1 MLFNSIQFA
10 VFFPIVFVIYWLFP
24 PRYQWLCILISSYY
38 FYMSWNIKYIVL
50 IIFTTAIS
58 YISAIV
64 LESNISKR
72 WKKIVLV
79 GTIILCLGILFYFKY
94 FNFFSDN
101 IVAFCKLIS
110 LDMHPATV
118 RLFLPVGISFY
129 TFQTFSY
136 VIDVYRGEIK
146 AEKHLGKYAAFVS
159 FFPQLVAGP
168 IERASNLLPQIK
180 KVHKFNYIEATYGLK
195 LMAWGFFKKVVIADN
210 LAVYVD
216 KIYGRIGEW
225 KLLDAGMDSWNIG
238 GGGIFLAT
246 IFFSIQIYCDFSG
259 YSDIAM
265 GTAKIM
271 GINLMKNFS
280 SPYCSS
286 SVKEFW
292 SRWHISLST
301 WFRDYI
307 YIPLG
312 GNRCNNFRHTLN
324 LMITFLVSGFWH
336 GANWTFIVWGGIHGL
351 AQAVEH
357 YMFLYKKR
365 KRTLLSTISVFGFC
379 TFAWIFFRAENISD
393 AIWILQHIFDG
404 VMYNPLMF
412 LKNGFRV
419 MGLGKLRLFEL
430 GSAIVLLIAYDF
442 ANLKIDVI
450 AAIGEL
456 SAHVRWGVY
465 YLFVI
470 LIIYMG
476 SFGSSQFIYFQ
487 F

>member
-1 MLFNSIQFA
+1 
-10 VFFPIVFVIYWLFP
+10 
-24 PRYQWLCILISSYY
+24 
-38 FYMSWNIKYIVL
+38 
-50 IIFTTAIS
+50 
-58 YISAIV
+58 
-64 LESNISKR
+64 
-72 WKKIVLV
+72 
-79 GTIILCLGILFYFKY
+79 
-94 FNFFSDN
+94 
-101 IVAFCKLIS
+101 
-110 LDMHPATV
+110 
-118 RLFLPVGISFY
+118 
-129 TFQTFSY
+129 
-136 VIDVYRGEIK
+136 
-146 AEKHLGKYAAFVS
+146 
-159 FFPQLVAGP
+159 
-168 IERASNLLPQIK
+168 
-180 KVHKFNYIEATYGLK
+180 
-195 LMAWGFFKKVVIADN
+195 
-210 LAVYVD
+210 
-216 KIYGRIGEW
+216 
-225 KLLDAGMDSWNIG
+225 
-238 GGGIFLAT
+238 
-246 IFFSIQIYCDFSG
+246 
-259 YSDIAM
+259 M